1 MGFFDALFGSG
12 NAKKKANC
20 KADVSLEKDLSKVQS
35 FNEEFST
42 DLPSEVRNDDII
54 SCSRNGVQMQNLP
67 GMLKLTYDGTLAK
80 SDAQD
85 IYAVV
90 GYGDNSNWEETGYY
104 PMQKTANQNFEV
116 LTFRKKPGE
125 VNIAFKDS
133 AGNWDNNS
141 GKNYIFYTDS
151 VEGSQ

>member
-1 MGFFDALFGSG
+1 MGFFDGLFNSVST
-12 NAKKKANC
+12 KKKANC
-20 KADVSLEKDLSKVQS
+20 KADVSLEKDLSKVPD

-42 DLPSEVRNDDII
+42 DLPSEIRNNDII
-54 SCSRNGVQMQNLP
+54 SCSNNGVQMHNLP
-67 GMLKLTYDGTLAK
+67 DMLKLSYDGILAK
-80 SDAQD
+80 SSAQD

-90 GYGDNSNWEETGYY
+90 GYGDNNNWEDVGYF
-104 PMQKTANQNFEV
+104 PMQKTAPQNFEL
-116 LTFRKKPGE
+116 LTFRKKTGE

-141 GKNYIFYTDS
+141 GKNYVFYNDS